1 MAIGSPGWELGAGE
15 DSLLWVE
22 ATREKVPFC
31 TYGDRTEGP
40 SYYSRSLEA
49 RDAQSPFMTFTFFSQ
64 RPKSQ

>member
-31 TYGDRTEGP
+31 TYGDCTEGP
-40 SYYSRSLEA
+40 SY
-49 RDAQSPFMTFTFFSQ
+49 
-64 RPKSQ
+64 